1 MLGENIRERR
11 KFAIYNE
18 SDFHVGHSVAAT
30 IFNFHYEFQPMLD
43 YANRLQEDTGMQF
56 PLHGG
61 SIFNKLCEIYHQ
73 FQVSTSV

>member
-1 MLGENIRERR
+1 
-11 KFAIYNE
+11 
-18 SDFHVGHSVAAT
+18 
-30 IFNFHYEFQPMLD
+30 MLD

-73 FQVSTSV
+73 FQVLISVQELIIVSVRE